1 MGLQQR
7 NIAGNTTYRWKC
19 DIDGRTGSAFSSKQA
34 AQRSYEQHM
43 FNEHQ
48 DEEPDEDEEN

>member
-48 DEEPDEDEEN
+48 DEEPDGDEEN